1 MSAAVIRSVGLRRIY
16 ESAAGA
22 TEALRGVSF
31 EIKRGEMIALRGPSG
46 SGKSTL
52 VAILACAD
60 RPTAGSVELNGTA
73 VERLPD
79 RVLRRLRRRDI
90 GVVFQNLHLLDAL
103 TVRENVSLPLVLLRR
118 NRHEIRERVEQT
130 LHLVGIA
137 EKGERYPPEL
147 SGGQAQRVAIAR
159 AIVHEPAIVLA
170 DEPTGNLDSRTGEE
184 IVTLLRGVATAGQT
198 LVVATHAEAVA
209 DACDRTLWLND
220 GMLSI

>member
-1 MSAAVIRSVGLRRIY
+1 
-16 ESAAGA
+16 
-22 TEALRGVSF
+22 
-31 EIKRGEMIALRGPSG
+31 
-46 SGKSTL
+46 
-52 VAILACAD
+52 
-60 RPTAGSVELNGTA
+60 
-73 VERLPD
+73 
-79 RVLRRLRRRDI
+79 
-90 GVVFQNLHLLDAL
+90 
-103 TVRENVSLPLVLLRR
+103 VLLRR